1 VQTIIKQQVI
11 PRKYFFNI
19 QLLIIILGLSDFINT
34 IRYKK
39 YFFMILNK
47 VSRYFLIKSN
57 LRNQLKLSQKINC
70 ALKEKKGLLIF
81 ESLIF
86 KAFFIKLIG

>member
-1 VQTIIKQQVI
+1 
-11 PRKYFFNI
+11 
-19 QLLIIILGLSDFINT
+19 
-34 IRYKK
+34 
-39 YFFMILNK
+39 MILNK